1 MQTKTDW
8 HYHTEQQ
15 KISGFTKAE
24 YCRRNGLNKFTF
36 YEKSRK
42 SNPAGKLVEL
52 PFLANLAEL
61 NQTPAFEFHF
71 QIPFSFR
78 FRLNIKAGGEK

>member
-8 HYHTEQQ
+8 QYHIEEQ
-15 KISGFTKAE
+15 KRS
-24 YCRRNGLNKFTF
+24 GLNKAQYCRKNGLSKFSF

-42 SNPAGKLVEL
+42 LNSPGKLVEL
-52 PFLANLAEL
+52 PFLTTFSE
-61 NQTPAFEFHF
+61 QIRIPAFEFHF

-78 FRLNIKAGGEK
+78 FRLNLSFGKHR